1 MSAKYTSTEE
11 TTNYAR
17 ICRLVI
23 DVFPDVFRELLV
35 TRLPFGLPYGLSSQK
50 GQIISHLNR
59 QQKKMLYPSVGVF
72 QGSEKDMD
80 VSLLYILLRNLGN
93 ITPHGKGWGNVPDA
107 ADRCLSANI
116 DRLRIHRNE
125 IVHANIAYLS
135 NSDFR
140 TRWADIRQSVEDI
153 QNSDLKTGMFV
164 QAVDSILTMTM
175 DPDVER
181 KYITLVKKI
190 EGEISDMKDEM
201 ATNFDELKG
210 TVAAVSDEVGDV
222 RKEVTAVSDEVGD
235 VRKDVTAVSDDVGDV
250 RKDVTAVSDEVG
262 AVRKDVTAVSDEVG
276 AVRKDVTAVSD
287 EVGDVRKDVGA
298 VREDV
303 SALKHFS
310 STNGVEIGD
319 IKDQMTTDM
328 DNLRDTV
335 AAVKE
340 DVDAVKEDVSAM
352 KQSSSTNGGR
362 NPKWRAVI
370 DTTRSTT
377 IDQTTE
383 PEVISTQAL
392 EDAKE
397 MIRKNSIVLI
407 KGASGDGKT
416 LMGYQLLKWLMD
428 GDNKDTR
435 LSKDPVQL
443 YSMAIWDEIVEP
455 NTQLAVYIDDV
466 SGEIAEDLK
475 KREVSIKSTFCGK
488 LNNRSN
494 CLVLNVRDEIFKS
507 TQLSSCECFKQNI
520 IDLRGK
526 NCITIAEKKLILE
539 SYVREIKTFPK
550 GKEYETVKLAPDIG
564 FPLCCRLYRDV
575 LSLQKEG
582 VNFFK
587 HPFHFMEI
595 TLKKLPKEHFS
606 ALLFLFLNDG
616 RVKELDLDPKNSKSV
631 NKKNLD
637 EAFQGIKLDH
647 ADKIRSLRKS
657 LDLMLGSLVVKRTSF
672 FHHGYEYK
680 FCHDSVHDTVVLLYG
695 KDTPIGFIENCPLKF
710 LRYISTS
717 KSTAKKILISPS
729 NEHMYKRLVRKCES
743 DVQIN
748 WIPDVFDFIVRLD
761 LWSDTKFLRG
771 FIRWLSGQN
780 YDNNLCHRIK
790 CGLLNGACSIGLEDC
805 VTYLLSVG
813 VTPNNDTPFRV
824 VESGSVQLLRQ
835 LLKYDVIRTARARE
849 SRSSYSAYKINVLH
863 EACLFEREE
872 MVNILCDTY
881 PHLVYETDSYI
892 QSALHLVAMTGNCG
906 LFQTVERMCRD
917 KVQHKCETEDDCVV
931 QRSCVCGQYKSRL
944 VDGFGWTLLHYSCES
959 GHRELSLYLCK
970 VYPELTTAVD
980 NDGKTILHCS
990 CMMGHRELSLE
1001 LCKLYPALTTAV
1013 DNNGKTILHYSYRS
1027 RDRELSSEL
1036 RKLYPALC

>member
-35 TRLPFGLPYGLSSQK
+35 TRLPSGLPYVLSSQK

-140 TRWADIRQSVEDI
+140 TRRANIRQSVEDI

-201 ATNFDELKG
+201 ATNFDDLKG
-210 TVAAVSDEVGDV
+210 TVAAVSDEVGD
-222 RKEVTAVSDEVGD
+222 
-235 VRKDVTAVSDDVGDV
+235 
-250 RKDVTAVSDEVG
+250 
-262 AVRKDVTAVSDEVG
+262 
-276 AVRKDVTAVSD
+276 VRKDVTAVSD

-298 VREDV
+298 VKEDV

-310 STNGVEIGD
+310 STIGGEIGD

-328 DNLRDTV
+328 DNLRGTV

-340 DVDAVKEDVSAM
+340 DVTAVKEDVSAM

-362 NPKWRAVI
+362 NPKLRAVI
-370 DTTRSTT
+370 ETTRSTT
-377 IDQTTE
+377 IDQTSK

-443 YSMAIWDEIVEP
+443 YSMAKWDKIVEP

-488 LNNRSN
+488 LHNKSN
-494 CLVLNVRDEIFKS
+494 CLILNVRDEIFKS
-507 TQLSSCECFKQNI
+507 TQLSSCEYFKQNI

-526 NCITIAEKKLILE
+526 NCIKIAEKKLILE
-539 SYVREIKTFPK
+539 SYVRET
-550 GKEYETVKLAPDIG
+550 
-564 FPLCCRLYRDV
+564 
-575 LSLQKEG
+575 
-582 VNFFK
+582 
-587 HPFHFMEI
+587 
-595 TLKKLPKEHFS
+595 
-606 ALLFLFLNDG
+606 
-616 RVKELDLDPKNSKSV
+616 
-631 NKKNLD
+631 
-637 EAFQGIKLDH
+637 
-647 ADKIRSLRKS
+647 
-657 LDLMLGSLVVKRTSF
+657 
-672 FHHGYEYK
+672 
-680 FCHDSVHDTVVLLYG
+680 
-695 KDTPIGFIENCPLKF
+695 
-710 LRYISTS
+710 
-717 KSTAKKILISPS
+717 
-729 NEHMYKRLVRKCES
+729 
-743 DVQIN
+743 
-748 WIPDVFDFIVRLD
+748 
-761 LWSDTKFLRG
+761 
-771 FIRWLSGQN
+771 
-780 YDNNLCHRIK
+780 
-790 CGLLNGACSIGLEDC
+790 
-805 VTYLLSVG
+805 
-813 VTPNNDTPFRV
+813 
-824 VESGSVQLLRQ
+824 
-835 LLKYDVIRTARARE
+835 
-849 SRSSYSAYKINVLH
+849 
-863 EACLFEREE
+863 
-872 MVNILCDTY
+872 
-881 PHLVYETDSYI
+881 
-892 QSALHLVAMTGNCG
+892 
-906 LFQTVERMCRD
+906 
-917 KVQHKCETEDDCVV
+917 
-931 QRSCVCGQYKSRL
+931 
-944 VDGFGWTLLHYSCES
+944 
-959 GHRELSLYLCK
+959 
-970 VYPELTTAVD
+970 
-980 NDGKTILHCS
+980 
-990 CMMGHRELSLE
+990 
-1001 LCKLYPALTTAV
+1001 
-1013 DNNGKTILHYSYRS
+1013 
-1027 RDRELSSEL
+1027 
-1036 RKLYPALC
+1036 

>member
-35 TRLPFGLPYGLSSQK
+35 TRLPSGLPYVLSSQK

-140 TRWADIRQSVEDI
+140 TRRANIRQSVEDI

-201 ATNFDELKG
+201 ATNFDDLKG

-235 VRKDVTAVSDDVGDV
+235 VRKDVG
-250 RKDVTAVSDEVG
+250 AVSDEVG
-262 AVRKDVTAVSDEVG
+262 AVRKDVTAMSDG
-276 AVRKDVTAVSD
+276 VRKDVTAVSD

-298 VREDV
+298 VKEDV

-310 STNGVEIGD
+310 STIGGEIGD

-328 DNLRDTV
+328 DNLRGTV

-340 DVDAVKEDVSAM
+340 DVTAVKEDVSAM

-362 NPKWRAVI
+362 NPKLRAVI
-370 DTTRSTT
+370 ETTRSTT
-377 IDQTTE
+377 IDQTSK

-443 YSMAIWDEIVEP
+443 YSMAKWDKIVEP

-488 LNNRSN
+488 LHNKSN
-494 CLVLNVRDEIFKS
+494 CLILNVRDEIFKS
-507 TQLSSCECFKQNI
+507 TQLSSCEYFKQNI

-526 NCITIAEKKLILE
+526 NCIKIAEKKLILE
-539 SYVREIKTFPK
+539 SYVRET
-550 GKEYETVKLAPDIG
+550 
-564 FPLCCRLYRDV
+564 
-575 LSLQKEG
+575 
-582 VNFFK
+582 
-587 HPFHFMEI
+587 
-595 TLKKLPKEHFS
+595 
-606 ALLFLFLNDG
+606 
-616 RVKELDLDPKNSKSV
+616 
-631 NKKNLD
+631 
-637 EAFQGIKLDH
+637 
-647 ADKIRSLRKS
+647 
-657 LDLMLGSLVVKRTSF
+657 
-672 FHHGYEYK
+672 
-680 FCHDSVHDTVVLLYG
+680 
-695 KDTPIGFIENCPLKF
+695 
-710 LRYISTS
+710 
-717 KSTAKKILISPS
+717 
-729 NEHMYKRLVRKCES
+729 
-743 DVQIN
+743 
-748 WIPDVFDFIVRLD
+748 
-761 LWSDTKFLRG
+761 
-771 FIRWLSGQN
+771 
-780 YDNNLCHRIK
+780 
-790 CGLLNGACSIGLEDC
+790 
-805 VTYLLSVG
+805 
-813 VTPNNDTPFRV
+813 
-824 VESGSVQLLRQ
+824 
-835 LLKYDVIRTARARE
+835 
-849 SRSSYSAYKINVLH
+849 
-863 EACLFEREE
+863 
-872 MVNILCDTY
+872 
-881 PHLVYETDSYI
+881 
-892 QSALHLVAMTGNCG
+892 
-906 LFQTVERMCRD
+906 
-917 KVQHKCETEDDCVV
+917 
-931 QRSCVCGQYKSRL
+931 
-944 VDGFGWTLLHYSCES
+944 
-959 GHRELSLYLCK
+959 
-970 VYPELTTAVD
+970 
-980 NDGKTILHCS
+980 
-990 CMMGHRELSLE
+990 
-1001 LCKLYPALTTAV
+1001 
-1013 DNNGKTILHYSYRS
+1013 
-1027 RDRELSSEL
+1027 
-1036 RKLYPALC
+1036 

>member
-35 TRLPFGLPYGLSSQK
+35 TRLPSGLPYVLSSQK

-140 TRWADIRQSVEDI
+140 TRRANIRQSVEDI

-201 ATNFDELKG
+201 ATNFDDLKG

-235 VRKDVTAVSDDVGDV
+235 VRKDVG
-250 RKDVTAVSDEVG
+250 AVSDEVG
-262 AVRKDVTAVSDEVG
+262 AVRKDVTAMSDG
-276 AVRKDVTAVSD
+276 VRKDVTAVSD

-298 VREDV
+298 VKEDV

-310 STNGVEIGD
+310 STI
-319 IKDQMTTDM
+319 
-328 DNLRDTV
+328 
-335 AAVKE
+335 
-340 DVDAVKEDVSAM
+340 
-352 KQSSSTNGGR
+352 GGR
-362 NPKWRAVI
+362 NPKLRAVI
-370 DTTRSTT
+370 ETTRSTT
-377 IDQTTE
+377 IDQTSK

-443 YSMAIWDEIVEP
+443 YSMAKWDKIVEP

-488 LNNRSN
+488 LHNKSN
-494 CLVLNVRDEIFKS
+494 CLILNVRDEIFKS
-507 TQLSSCECFKQNI
+507 TQLSSCEYFKQNI

-526 NCITIAEKKLILE
+526 NCIKIAEKKLILE
-539 SYVREIKTFPK
+539 SYVRET
-550 GKEYETVKLAPDIG
+550 
-564 FPLCCRLYRDV
+564 
-575 LSLQKEG
+575 
-582 VNFFK
+582 
-587 HPFHFMEI
+587 
-595 TLKKLPKEHFS
+595 
-606 ALLFLFLNDG
+606 
-616 RVKELDLDPKNSKSV
+616 
-631 NKKNLD
+631 
-637 EAFQGIKLDH
+637 
-647 ADKIRSLRKS
+647 
-657 LDLMLGSLVVKRTSF
+657 
-672 FHHGYEYK
+672 
-680 FCHDSVHDTVVLLYG
+680 
-695 KDTPIGFIENCPLKF
+695 
-710 LRYISTS
+710 
-717 KSTAKKILISPS
+717 
-729 NEHMYKRLVRKCES
+729 
-743 DVQIN
+743 
-748 WIPDVFDFIVRLD
+748 
-761 LWSDTKFLRG
+761 
-771 FIRWLSGQN
+771 
-780 YDNNLCHRIK
+780 
-790 CGLLNGACSIGLEDC
+790 
-805 VTYLLSVG
+805 
-813 VTPNNDTPFRV
+813 
-824 VESGSVQLLRQ
+824 
-835 LLKYDVIRTARARE
+835 
-849 SRSSYSAYKINVLH
+849 
-863 EACLFEREE
+863 
-872 MVNILCDTY
+872 
-881 PHLVYETDSYI
+881 
-892 QSALHLVAMTGNCG
+892 
-906 LFQTVERMCRD
+906 
-917 KVQHKCETEDDCVV
+917 
-931 QRSCVCGQYKSRL
+931 
-944 VDGFGWTLLHYSCES
+944 
-959 GHRELSLYLCK
+959 
-970 VYPELTTAVD
+970 
-980 NDGKTILHCS
+980 
-990 CMMGHRELSLE
+990 
-1001 LCKLYPALTTAV
+1001 
-1013 DNNGKTILHYSYRS
+1013 
-1027 RDRELSSEL
+1027 
-1036 RKLYPALC
+1036 